1 MLWSDFLLS
10 VSSVSCFGSLPFAS
24 DFLQWGSQ
32 AAKWELKL
40 PNISWWVC
48 SCCSCCDTARL
59 GSSLPLRSFS
69 QADPLLPAWDLCCAW
84 WQIFSSSPCNFE
96 WSYTL
101 LHTLYKVKTMCQTWM
116 ILTTGYHQTQ
126 SPVPEQHRWQLPPK
140 ISTHILQE
148 LQLFHS
154 YLYSYA
160 FGVPIFNSFQLYT
173 CNLLLHDF
181 EGNEMR
187 VRSAPLRHRVR
198 HWFREAP
205 RESGLSLK
213 VFTKRSM
220 QHDAKRKKGLW
231 GQLGTWGHFCHCLD
245 VPVWISWPRYEPQI
259 TCWWDVMFQHVGI
272 RSVSLKTCM
281 MSLVISHDS
290 WCTSWVLRQSAQLI
304 LIPLCRSNPWH
315 EWTLQL

>member
-40 PNISWWVC
+40 PNIWVC

-59 GSSLPLRSFS
+59 ESSLPLRSFS

-101 LHTLYKVKTMCQTWM
+101 LHTLYKVKAMCQTWM

-154 YLYSYA
+154 YLAMLLGYPSLIPSNYILA
-160 FGVPIFNSFQLYT
+160 T
-173 CNLLLHDF
+173 CSCMISRVMRCELGLLLCAIGFVTDF
-181 EGNEMR
+181 AKLHVNR
-187 VRSAPLRHRVR
+187 VWAWRFSQKGACSMMQRGRKDC
-198 HWFREAP
+198 EASW
-205 RESGLSLK
+205 ELEVIFATVWMCLSGFLGLGMNLK
-213 VFTKRSM
+213 
-220 QHDAKRKKGLW
+220 
-231 GQLGTWGHFCHCLD
+231 
-245 VPVWISWPRYEPQI
+245 
-259 TCWWDVMFQHVGI
+259 
-272 RSVSLKTCM
+272 
-281 MSLVISHDS
+281 
-290 WCTSWVLRQSAQLI
+290 
-304 LIPLCRSNPWH
+304 
-315 EWTLQL
+315 